1 MSISMGQIAE
11 AQDWANLK
19 KYQHENAILTPLK
32 PNQKRIV
39 LMGDSI
45 TEFWSTLNPDFFIGK
60 PYVNRGISGQTSPQ
74 MLLRFRTDVI
84 ALKPSIVV
92 ILAGTN
98 DIAENTGPIKIE
110 MIADNIFSMVEL
122 AKTNHIKVILC
133 SVLPAFDF
141 PWKKGLQPAEK
152 IVTLNKMI
160 QKYAQANGIV
170 YLDYYSVTVNE
181 HKGLISEYSDDGVH
195 PNKTGYKT
203 MEPLLERAIKSVLK

>member
-1 MSISMGQIAE
+1 MGQIAE

-19 KYQHENAILTPLK
+19 KYQNENAILTPLK
-32 PNQKRIV
+32 PKQKRIV

-45 TEFWSTLNPDFFIGK
+45 TEFWSTLNPDFFVDK

-74 MLLRFRTDVI
+74 MLLRFKTDVI
-84 ALKPSIVV
+84 ALKPNIVV

-98 DIAENTGPIKIE
+98 DIAENTGPITLE

-122 AKTNHIKVILC
+122 ANTNHIKVILC

-160 QKYAQANGIV
+160 QKYAQANGII
-170 YLDYYSVTVNE
+170 YLDYYSVMVNE
-181 HKGLISEYSDDGVH
+181 HKGLKSAYSDDGVH
-195 PNKTGYKT
+195 PNKKGYEV
-203 MEPLLERAIKSVLK
+203 MNPLVEKAIILALK